1 MLKCLRGFRSEI
13 FAGEELSVYTLLLVN
28 ICTVLVVKWMF
39 FLLKSQK
46 QIFFG
51 AFSASE
57 EAFEVINILLNV
69 RFLPCFMLLR
79 KMWEIKKA

>member
-13 FAGEELSVYTLLLVN
+13 FAGEELSVYTLLLVKYLYS
-28 ICTVLVVKWMF
+28 ISGEMDVFSFKKPETDLFW
-39 FLLKSQK
+39 
-46 QIFFG
+46 

-57 EAFEVINILLNV
+57 ETFEVINMLLNV